1 MVNKEKKRK
10 VVWLPLFTRGHHPLF
25 LIDTFYNAHRKYFG
39 KATGLG
45 FNLKYYQRSKEKTI
59 FAQHE
64 IKKIFSFIKKNSQNL
79 NYFQKLLS
87 SYLLAKFSTQK
98 FAQKIYFLKHRQLSD
113 QEINFYLKKMFI
125 LLEKLLAYLYYPVWA
140 GDVMGQI
147 LRKKLSEENKNDIPV
162 NDFITLTA
170 IKSLSP
176 SRRAEIELI
185 KLAPKLKKIR
195 DNKVIFDLLEKH
207 RLKFLGCHFYFMSG
221 PLYSHSEI
229 LRKLKKIAKLS
240 FKEINEKD
248 KIIKIFKKYKFSQET
263 KKYLK
268 IVKKMSSL
276 RDQRINDLGQIY
288 ALLFP
293 FLSEV
298 AKRMKITY
306 EGLSHLTENEILSRN
321 FSKKDIEERKKE
333 YLYLVENCQKKI
345 IIGQDLKKYSEKKF
359 ENKKIKSFSGSIAQN
374 GRAKGK
380 VIIADNYTLYKIKK
394 GNILVAA
401 MTTPNMTPYLK
412 KIRAIITDEGGITC
426 HAAVIARELGI
437 PCVIGTKIATQVL
450 KDGDRVEVDADKG
463 IVRIL
468 K

>member
-1 MVNKEKKRK
+1 
-10 VVWLPLFTRGHHPLF
+10 
-25 LIDTFYNAHRKYFG
+25 
-39 KATGLG
+39 
-45 FNLKYYQRSKEKTI
+45 
-59 FAQHE
+59 
-64 IKKIFSFIKKNSQNL
+64 
-79 NYFQKLLS
+79 
-87 SYLLAKFSTQK
+87 
-98 FAQKIYFLKHRQLSD
+98 
-113 QEINFYLKKMFI
+113 MFI

-176 SRRAEIELI
+176 SRREEIELI

-306 EGLSHLTENEILSRN
+306 EDLSHLTENEILSRN

-345 IIGQDLKKYSEKKF
+345 IIGQDLKKYSERKF

-374 GRAKGK
+374 GKAKGK
-380 VIIADNYTLYKIKK
+380 VIIADNYTLSKIKK

-412 KIRAIITDEGGITC
+412 KIRAIVTDEGGITC

-437 PCVIGTKIATQVL
+437 PCIIGTKIATQVL
-450 KDGDRVEVDADKG
+450 KDGNRVEVDADKG
-463 IVRIL
+463 IIKIL